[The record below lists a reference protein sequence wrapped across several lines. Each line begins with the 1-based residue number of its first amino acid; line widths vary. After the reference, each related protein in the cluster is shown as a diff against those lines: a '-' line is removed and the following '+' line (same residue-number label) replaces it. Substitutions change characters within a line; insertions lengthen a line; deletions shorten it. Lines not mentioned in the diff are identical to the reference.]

1 MEILLNFHANSCVC
15 FLFVVLAYGAY
26 HISPVMRSD
35 IETCPT
41 RPNNE
46 VFPDLPF
53 HYVRWHNRSI
63 MTAAENDITP
73 QNGEFAPANQAL
85 ASTPKDNEI
94 HSGVGVLDKTVKI
107 LDALESGP
115 STLGQLVSA
124 TGLARPTAHRLA
136 IALERHRFVLRDQ
149 HGRFVLGS
157 RFAELAAAAGEDRLL
172 TAAGPILQTLLDR
185 TGESAQIYRRQGD
198 QRVCIAAVERASGLR
213 DSIPVGAMLS
223 MEAGSA
229 AQILL
234 AWEDSDRLHQGLRH
248 AKFNAAKLA
257 QVRKRGWSESVNER
271 EEGVA
276 SISAPIRNA
285 SGQVIAAISISGPI
299 GRMGTTPGRRYAPL
313 VMTAGRY
320 LTDALIKASAGC

>member
-1 MEILLNFHANSCVC
+1 MTDSREEPLNNS
-15 FLFVVLAYGAY
+15 LTK
-26 HISPVMRSD
+26 SEPVED
-35 IETCPT
+35 T
-41 RPNNE
+41 
-46 VFPDLPF
+46 
-53 HYVRWHNRSI
+53 
-63 MTAAENDITP
+63 TA
-73 QNGEFAPANQAL
+73 
-85 ASTPKDNEI
+85 KDDGEI

-115 STLGQLVSA
+115 STLGQLVAA

-185 TGESAQIYRRQGD
+185 RQGD
-198 QRVCIAAVERASGLR
+198 QRVCIAAVERTSGLR

-248 AKFNAAKLA
+248 AKFTATKLA
-257 QVRKRGWSESVNER
+257 AVRKRGWSESVNER
-271 EEGVA
+271 EEGVC

-285 SGQVIAAISISGPI
+285 SGQVIAAISISGPT
-299 GRMGTTPGRRYAPL
+299 GRMGAAPGRRYAPL
-313 VMTAGRY
+313 VMAAGKY
-320 LTDALIKASAGC
+320 LTEALVKAVR

>member
-1 MEILLNFHANSCVC
+1 MTSSTLRVPVGPERFDTKDFMGPNLDQNQ
-15 FLFVVLAYGAY
+15 
-26 HISPVMRSD
+26 SPQADSD
-35 IETCPT
+35 
-41 RPNNE
+41 
-46 VFPDLPF
+46 
-53 HYVRWHNRSI
+53 
-63 MTAAENDITP
+63 
-73 QNGEFAPANQAL
+73 
-85 ASTPKDNEI
+85 I

-115 STLGQLVSA
+115 ATLGQLVNE

-136 IALERHRFVLRDQ
+136 IALERHRFVIRDQ

-172 TAAGPILQTLLDR
+172 TASAPILQTLLDR

-213 DSIPVGAMLS
+213 DSIPVGALLS

-234 AWEDSDRLHQGLRH
+234 AWEDSERLHQGLRH
-248 AKFNAAKLA
+248 AKFTAAKLA
-257 QVRKRGWSESVNER
+257 AVRKRGWAESVNER
-271 EEGVA
+271 EDGVC
-276 SISAPIRNA
+276 SISAPIRNP
-285 SGQVIAAISISGPI
+285 SGQVIAAISISGPT

-313 VMTAGRY
+313 VMAAGKY
-320 LTDALIKASAGC
+320 LTEALLRASGER

>member
-1 MEILLNFHANSCVC
+1 MPKTQAMNATNEANGN
-15 FLFVVLAYGAY
+15 Y
-26 HISPVMRSD
+26 
-35 IETCPT
+35 
-41 RPNNE
+41 
-46 VFPDLPF
+46 
-53 HYVRWHNRSI
+53 
-63 MTAAENDITP
+63 AATP
-73 QNGEFAPANQAL
+73 Q
-85 ASTPKDNEI
+85 SNEI

-115 STLGQLVSA
+115 ATLGQLVSA

-172 TAAGPILQTLLDR
+172 TAAAPILQTLLDR

-229 AQILL
+229 AQVEKRAVGEGLAVQEILQVAAL
-234 AWEDSDRLHQGLRH
+234 MPAVAHRDGGELVVARRPLPAVGLGGLVVFHCSFLLCFLGGWRSV
-248 AKFNAAKLA
+248 A
-257 QVRKRGWSESVNER
+257 QRR
-271 EEGVA
+271 A
-276 SISAPIRNA
+276 
-285 SGQVIAAISISGPI
+285 GQA
-299 GRMGTTPGRRYAPL
+299 
-313 VMTAGRY
+313 
-320 LTDALIKASAGC
+320 

>member
-1 MEILLNFHANSCVC
+1 MTSSTLRVPVGPERFDTKDFMGPNLDQNQ
-15 FLFVVLAYGAY
+15 
-26 HISPVMRSD
+26 SPQADSD
-35 IETCPT
+35 
-41 RPNNE
+41 
-46 VFPDLPF
+46 
-53 HYVRWHNRSI
+53 
-63 MTAAENDITP
+63 
-73 QNGEFAPANQAL
+73 
-85 ASTPKDNEI
+85 I

-115 STLGQLVSA
+115 ATLGQLVNE

-136 IALERHRFVLRDQ
+136 IALERHRFVIRDQ

-172 TAAGPILQTLLDR
+172 TASGPILQTLLDR

-213 DSIPVGAMLS
+213 DSIPVGALLS

-234 AWEDSDRLHQGLRH
+234 AWEDSERLHQGLRH
-248 AKFNAAKLA
+248 AKFTAAKLA
-257 QVRKRGWSESVNER
+257 AVRKRGWAESVNER
-271 EEGVA
+271 EDGVC
-276 SISAPIRNA
+276 SISAPIRNP
-285 SGQVIAAISISGPI
+285 SGQVIAAISISGTT

-313 VMTAGRY
+313 VMAAGKY
-320 LTDALIKASAGC
+320 LTEALLRASGER

>member
-1 MEILLNFHANSCVC
+1 MTDSQEEPLNNGLTDSEPA
-15 FLFVVLAYGAY
+15 
-26 HISPVMRSD
+26 
-35 IETCPT
+35 ETT
-41 RPNNE
+41 NE
-46 VFPDLPF
+46 
-53 HYVRWHNRSI
+53 
-63 MTAAENDITP
+63 TAA
-73 QNGEFAPANQAL
+73 
-85 ASTPKDNEI
+85 KDDGEI

-115 STLGQLVSA
+115 STLGQLVAA

-198 QRVCIAAVERASGLR
+198 QRVCIAAIERASGLR

-248 AKFNAAKLA
+248 AKFTATKLA
-257 QVRKRGWSESVNER
+257 AVRKRGWSESVNER
-271 EEGVA
+271 EEGVC

-285 SGQVIAAISISGPI
+285 SGQVIAAISISGPT
-299 GRMGTTPGRRYAPL
+299 GRMGAAPGRRYAPL
-313 VMTAGRY
+313 VMAAGKY
-320 LTDALIKASAGC
+320 LTEALVKAVRESSHTLPPPAGAVRHGRTGSGQHHRSNHPQLTPSTAPPAGAVLLCAT

>member
-1 MEILLNFHANSCVC
+1 MTSLTQP
-15 FLFVVLAYGAY
+15 LATSMADERQRADDEMHDDGTVT
-26 HISPVMRSD
+26 S
-35 IETCPT
+35 T
-41 RPNNE
+41 
-46 VFPDLPF
+46 
-53 HYVRWHNRSI
+53 
-63 MTAAENDITP
+63 MTADAIEYTIS
-73 QNGEFAPANQAL
+73 G
-85 ASTPKDNEI
+85 EI

-115 STLGQLVSA
+115 ATLGQLVSA

-234 AWEDSDRLHQGLRH
+234 AWEDSERAEARQVHRREARCRAQARLVRIGERARRGRLLHLRADPQRLRSGH
-248 AKFNAAKLA
+248 RRDFHFRPVRPYGQLA
-257 QVRKRGWSESVNER
+257 R
-271 EEGVA
+271 
-276 SISAPIRNA
+276 APLRPA
-285 SGQVIAAISISGPI
+285 GH
-299 GRMGTTPGRRYAPL
+299 GRRQIPDRRPAQGQLRSLTAP
-313 VMTAGRY
+313 TTDGRRAQQAVERSGSVKRPRWRGRS
-320 LTDALIKASAGC
+320 LASDNA

>member
-1 MEILLNFHANSCVC
+1 MS
-15 FLFVVLAYGAY
+15 
-26 HISPVMRSD
+26 SQS
-35 IETCPT
+35 
-41 RPNNE
+41 
-46 VFPDLPF
+46 
-53 HYVRWHNRSI
+53 
-63 MTAAENDITP
+63 
-73 QNGEFAPANQAL
+73 
-85 ASTPKDNEI
+85 NEI

-115 STLGQLVSA
+115 ATLGQLVSS

-157 RFAELAAAAGEDRLL
+157 RFAELAAAA
-172 TAAGPILQTLLDR
+172 PILQTLLDR

-198 QRVCIAAVERASGLR
+198 MRVCIAAVERASGLR

-234 AWEDSDRLHQGLRH
+234 AWEDSERLHQGLRH
-248 AKFNAAKLA
+248 AKFTAAKLTA
-257 QVRKRGWSESVNER
+257 VRKRGWAESVNER
-271 EEGVA
+271 DEGVC

-285 SGQVIAAISISGPI
+285 SGQVIAAISISGPD
-299 GRMGTTPGRRYAPL
+299 GRMGSNPGRRYAPL
-313 VMTAGRY
+313 VMAAGKY
-320 LTDALIKASAGC
+320 LTDALIKASSGR

>member
-1 MEILLNFHANSCVC
+1 MTSSTLRVPVGPERFDTKDFMGPNLDQNQ
-15 FLFVVLAYGAY
+15 
-26 HISPVMRSD
+26 SPQADSD
-35 IETCPT
+35 
-41 RPNNE
+41 
-46 VFPDLPF
+46 
-53 HYVRWHNRSI
+53 
-63 MTAAENDITP
+63 
-73 QNGEFAPANQAL
+73 
-85 ASTPKDNEI
+85 I

-115 STLGQLVSA
+115 ATLGQLVNE

-136 IALERHRFVLRDQ
+136 IALERHRFVIRDQ

-172 TAAGPILQTLLDR
+172 TASGPILQTLLDR

-213 DSIPVGAMLS
+213 DSIPVGALLS

-234 AWEDSDRLHQGLRH
+234 AWDDSERLHQGLRH
-248 AKFNAAKLA
+248 AKFTAAKLA
-257 QVRKRGWSESVNER
+257 AVRKRGWAESVNER
-271 EEGVA
+271 EDGVC
-276 SISAPIRNA
+276 SISAPIRNP
-285 SGQVIAAISISGPI
+285 SGQVIAAISISGPT

-313 VMTAGRY
+313 VMAAGKY
-320 LTDALIKASAGC
+320 LTEALLRASGER

>member
-1 MEILLNFHANSCVC
+1 MTFTEPLSEISQERHDNA
-15 FLFVVLAYGAY
+15 VLAHSGGAD
-26 HISPVMRSD
+26 S
-35 IETCPT
+35 
-41 RPNNE
+41 
-46 VFPDLPF
+46 
-53 HYVRWHNRSI
+53 
-63 MTAAENDITP
+63 
-73 QNGEFAPANQAL
+73 APAIDD
-85 ASTPKDNEI
+85 SEI

-115 STLGQLVSA
+115 STLGQLVAA

-136 IALERHRFVLRDQ
+136 IALERHRFVLRDA

-185 TGESAQIYRRQGD
+185 TGESAQIFRRQGD
-198 QRVCIAAVERASGLR
+198 QRVCIASVERSSGLR

-234 AWEDSDRLHQGLRH
+234 AWEDSERLHRGLRH
-248 AKFNAAKLA
+248 AKFTASKLA
-257 QVRKRGWSESVNER
+257 AVRKRGWAESSNER
-271 EEGVA
+271 EAGVS

-285 SGQVIAAISISGPI
+285 SGSVIAAISISGPTD
-299 GRMGTTPGRRYAPL
+299 RMGTSPGRHYAPL
-313 VMTAGRY
+313 VMAAGKY
-320 LTDALIKASAGC
+320 LSDAIVKAAPLAGNL

>member
-1 MEILLNFHANSCVC
+1 MTDSQEEPLNNS
-15 FLFVVLAYGAY
+15 LTE
-26 HISPVMRSD
+26 SEPVED
-35 IETCPT
+35 T
-41 RPNNE
+41 
-46 VFPDLPF
+46 
-53 HYVRWHNRSI
+53 
-63 MTAAENDITP
+63 TA
-73 QNGEFAPANQAL
+73 
-85 ASTPKDNEI
+85 KDDGEI

-115 STLGQLVSA
+115 STLGQLVAA

-157 RFAELAAAAGEDRLL
+157 RLL

-198 QRVCIAAVERASGLR
+198 QRVCIAAVERTSGLR

-248 AKFNAAKLA
+248 AKFTATKLA
-257 QVRKRGWSESVNER
+257 AVRKRGWSESVNER
-271 EEGVA
+271 EEGVC

-285 SGQVIAAISISGPI
+285 SGQVIAAISISGPT
-299 GRMGTTPGRRYAPL
+299 GRMGAAPGRRYAPL
-313 VMTAGRY
+313 VMAAGKY
-320 LTDALIKASAGC
+320 LTEALVKAVR

>member
-1 MEILLNFHANSCVC
+1 MTSSTLRVPVGPERFDTKDFMGPNLDQNQ
-15 FLFVVLAYGAY
+15 
-26 HISPVMRSD
+26 SPQADSD
-35 IETCPT
+35 
-41 RPNNE
+41 
-46 VFPDLPF
+46 
-53 HYVRWHNRSI
+53 
-63 MTAAENDITP
+63 
-73 QNGEFAPANQAL
+73 
-85 ASTPKDNEI
+85 I

-115 STLGQLVSA
+115 ATLGQLVNE

-136 IALERHRFVLRDQ
+136 IALERHRFVIRDQ

-172 TAAGPILQTLLDR
+172 TASGPILQTLLDR

-213 DSIPVGAMLS
+213 DSIPVGALLS

-234 AWEDSDRLHQGLRH
+234 AWEDSERLHQGLRH
-248 AKFNAAKLA
+248 AKFTAAKLA
-257 QVRKRGWSESVNER
+257 AVRKRGWAESVNER
-271 EEGVA
+271 GDGVC
-276 SISAPIRNA
+276 SISAPIRNP
-285 SGQVIAAISISGPI
+285 SGQVIAAISISGPT

-313 VMTAGRY
+313 VMAAGKY
-320 LTDALIKASAGC
+320 LTEALLRASGER

>member
-1 MEILLNFHANSCVC
+1 MTSLTQP
-15 FLFVVLAYGAY
+15 LATSMADERQRADDEMHDDGTVT
-26 HISPVMRSD
+26 S
-35 IETCPT
+35 T
-41 RPNNE
+41 
-46 VFPDLPF
+46 
-53 HYVRWHNRSI
+53 
-63 MTAAENDITP
+63 MTADAIEYTIS
-73 QNGEFAPANQAL
+73 G
-85 ASTPKDNEI
+85 EI

-115 STLGQLVSA
+115 ATLGQLVSA

-223 MEAGSA
+223 IGGRVGRADSA
-229 AQILL
+229 
-234 AWEDSDRLHQGLRH
+234 RLGGFR
-248 AKFNAAKLA
+248 AA
-257 QVRKRGWSESVNER
+257 
-271 EEGVA
+271 
-276 SISAPIRNA
+276 A
-285 SGQVIAAISISGPI
+285 SGAEARQVHRREARCRAQARLVRIGERARRGRLLHLRADPQRLRSGHRRDFHFRPVRPY
-299 GRMGTTPGRRYAPL
+299 GQLARAPLRPAGHGRRQIPDRRPAQGQLRSLTAP
-313 VMTAGRY
+313 TTDGRRAQQAVERSGSVKRPRWRGRS
-320 LTDALIKASAGC
+320 LASDNA

>member
-1 MEILLNFHANSCVC
+1 MADERQRADDEMHADGTVTSTM
-15 FLFVVLAYGAY
+15 AADAIEYT
-26 HISPVMRSD
+26 IS
-35 IETCPT
+35 
-41 RPNNE
+41 
-46 VFPDLPF
+46 
-53 HYVRWHNRSI
+53 
-63 MTAAENDITP
+63 
-73 QNGEFAPANQAL
+73 G
-85 ASTPKDNEI
+85 EI

-115 STLGQLVSA
+115 ATLGQLVSA

-234 AWEDSDRLHQGLRH
+234 AWEDSERLHQG
-248 AKFNAAKLA
+248 
-257 QVRKRGWSESVNER
+257 
-271 EEGVA
+271 
-276 SISAPIRNA
+276 
-285 SGQVIAAISISGPI
+285 
-299 GRMGTTPGRRYAPL
+299 
-313 VMTAGRY
+313 
-320 LTDALIKASAGC
+320 

>member
-1 MEILLNFHANSCVC
+1 MADERQRAGDEMHDDGTVTS
-15 FLFVVLAYGAY
+15 
-26 HISPVMRSD
+26 
-35 IETCPT
+35 T
-41 RPNNE
+41 
-46 VFPDLPF
+46 
-53 HYVRWHNRSI
+53 
-63 MTAAENDITP
+63 MTADAIEYTIS
-73 QNGEFAPANQAL
+73 G
-85 ASTPKDNEI
+85 EI

-115 STLGQLVSA
+115 ATLGQLVSA

-234 AWEDSDRLHQGLRH
+234 AWEDSERLHQGLRH
-248 AKFNAAKLA
+248 AKFTAAKLA
-257 QVRKRGWSESVNER
+257 AVRKRGWSESVNER
-271 EEGVA
+271 EEGVC

-285 SGQVIAAISISGPI
+285 SGQVIAAISISGRPAVWATRP
-299 GRMGTTPGRRYAPL
+299 GAVTPRWSWPPAN
-313 VMTAGRY
+313 T
-320 LTDALIKASAGC
+320 

>member
-1 MEILLNFHANSCVC
+1 MTSSTLRVPVGPERFDTKDFMGPNLDQNQ
-15 FLFVVLAYGAY
+15 
-26 HISPVMRSD
+26 SPQADSD
-35 IETCPT
+35 
-41 RPNNE
+41 
-46 VFPDLPF
+46 
-53 HYVRWHNRSI
+53 
-63 MTAAENDITP
+63 
-73 QNGEFAPANQAL
+73 
-85 ASTPKDNEI
+85 I

-115 STLGQLVSA
+115 ATLGQLVNE

-136 IALERHRFVLRDQ
+136 IALERHRFVIRDQ

-172 TAAGPILQTLLDR
+172 TASGPILQTLLDR

-213 DSIPVGAMLS
+213 DSIPAGALLS

-234 AWEDSDRLHQGLRH
+234 AWEDSERLHQGLRH
-248 AKFNAAKLA
+248 AKFTAAKLA
-257 QVRKRGWSESVNER
+257 AVRKRGWAESINER
-271 EEGVA
+271 EDGVC
-276 SISAPIRNA
+276 SISAPIRNP
-285 SGQVIAAISISGPI
+285 SGQVIAAISISGPT

-313 VMTAGRY
+313 VMAAGKY
-320 LTDALIKASAGC
+320 LTEALLRASGER